1 MNRKNPDEN
10 YSIPVSVND
19 TVDEK
24 TFKNN
29 ISTITSLDNNK
40 AFDNVAF
47 ANSTDDKIAKFW
59 RLLFIIMYKQ
69 KLVFVYIFC

>member
-47 ANSTDDKIAKFW
+47 ANSTDDKIAKF
-59 RLLFIIMYKQ
+59 
-69 KLVFVYIFC
+69 